1 MPEIQGKPQV
11 SPHKFQITERRVG
24 GDQHG
29 PKIPSPKYSG
39 FKPTMRFHLR
49 KKKASRLTLLET
61 RPFAPTGAGGFVVA
75 VAVVAGS
82 DVVDDD
88 DDGGDGVGVD
98 VVVVVFVAVA
108 AMAVAVG
115 AALA

>member
-1 MPEIQGKPQV
+1 M
-11 SPHKFQITERRVG
+11 G

-29 PKIPSPKYSG
+29 PKIPSLKYSG

-75 VAVVAGS
+75 VAVVAAS

-88 DDGGDGVGVD
+88 DDDDDDDGGGGGDGVGVD

-115 AALA
+115 AELA

>member
-1 MPEIQGKPQV
+1 M
-11 SPHKFQITERRVG
+11 G

-29 PKIPSPKYSG
+29 PKIPSLKYSG

-75 VAVVAGS
+75 VAVVAAS
-82 DVVDDD
+82 DVVDDDDDD

-115 AALA
+115 AELA